1 MSLFNDEL
9 VIIRGAGD
17 LATGVVYSL
26 YKAHFKIIL
35 LETQYPS
42 SIRRKVALSE
52 AVYDGKSR
60 VEDIEAVLVKSY
72 EEALNIVTDTNYSKI
87 PILIDPNCEILN
99 HVKPTFLID
108 AIIAKKNLGTNKS
121 MAKYTIALGPG
132 FTAGKDVDIVI
143 ETVRGHNL
151 GRMYTKGEAIPN
163 TGIPGNIGGKEAERV
178 IHASA
183 DGIIENIKNIGDF
196 VREKEVIAY
205 INNNNE
211 KIEVLAAFDG
221 LLRGIIRD
229 GFKGIIPEETK
240 VNSIKLENGILTID
254 FSKELL
260 NVEKGKEE
268 KMIEAIVYSLLEIK
282 EIKKISIL
290 VEGEKLSYLPNTSEK
305 LPKFLDKSYGV
316 NKIYNFDSIKDTSK
330 TTIYYLSKYNDYYY
344 YVPVTKISNETTEK
358 AEIIIKELKSTPIY
372 HTNLISYLA
381 ASTNL
386 TNYELLENSISL
398 SFDNHLLANLH
409 DEDMLEE
416 VKYSIALSLRDSYG
430 IEKVLF
436 NYPDSEEEVMAFN

>member
-26 YKAHFKIIL
+26 YKAHFEIIL

-72 EEALNIVTDTNYSKI
+72 EEALNIVADKNYTKI

-99 HVKPTFLID
+99 YIKPTFLID

-132 FTAGKDVDIVI
+132 FTAGKDTDIVI
-143 ETVRGHNL
+143 ETMRGHNL
-151 GRMYTKGEAIPN
+151 GRMYIKGEAIPN

-205 INNNNE
+205 INKNNE

-229 GFKGIIPEETK
+229 GFKVHRGLKIADIDPRKSEYNNCFTISDK
-240 VNSIKLENGILTID
+240 ARNLGGAVLTA
-254 FSKELL
+254 
-260 NVEKGKEE
+260 
-268 KMIEAIVYSLLEIK
+268 MI
-282 EIKKISIL
+282 
-290 VEGEKLSYLPNTSEK
+290 YL
-305 LPKFLDKSYGV
+305 YG
-316 NKIYNFDSIKDTSK
+316 
-330 TTIYYLSKYNDYYY
+330 
-344 YVPVTKISNETTEK
+344 
-358 AEIIIKELKSTPIY
+358 
-372 HTNLISYLA
+372 
-381 ASTNL
+381 
-386 TNYELLENSISL
+386 
-398 SFDNHLLANLH
+398 
-409 DEDMLEE
+409 
-416 VKYSIALSLRDSYG
+416 R
-430 IEKVLF
+430 
-436 NYPDSEEEVMAFN
+436 